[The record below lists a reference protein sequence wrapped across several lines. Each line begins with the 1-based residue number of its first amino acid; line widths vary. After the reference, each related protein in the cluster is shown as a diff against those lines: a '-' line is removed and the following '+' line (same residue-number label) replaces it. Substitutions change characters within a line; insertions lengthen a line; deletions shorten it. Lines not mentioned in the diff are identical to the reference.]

1 MAASTRETP
10 FVLCEIVPPQVL
22 RRIEEIGDEEDRRRA
37 RRTREKSAQLRR
49 IRRERRRRRRQGV
62 IPAPATAEAVVR
74 RVVYDMKHDGDERA
88 LPGVRARGEGD
99 PDGADASVNQAYDG
113 AGATFDLYSAVYE
126 RDSID
131 GEGMELISSVH
142 FDEGFNNAFWD
153 GEQMVYGDG
162 DGRLFI
168 GFTSSID
175 VIGHELTH
183 GVTQHT
189 AGLVYEGQPGALNES
204 FSDVFGSL
212 VKQRALGQTADQ
224 ADWLI
229 GEGILGPSLPGKAL
243 RSMIEPGT
251 AYDGD
256 TQPKDMDG
264 YVELPN
270 DEDDDFGG
278 VHQYS
283 SIPNR
288 AFCVAATEIGGNAW
302 EAAGRIW
309 YATLSTEGRLSENAD
324 FREAARATVAV
335 AGELFG
341 EGSAE
346 QQAVQ
351 AGWTEVKVPLT

>member
-1 MAASTRETP
+1 MASSAPKPS
-10 FVLCEIVPPQVL
+10 FGICEIVPPQVL
-22 RRIEEIGDEEDRRRA
+22 RRIEEIGSEEDKRRA
-37 RRTREKSAQLRR
+37 RRTREKSAQ
-49 IRRERRRRRRQGV
+49 IRRARRQHRHQALAV
-62 IPAPATAEAVVR
+62 APAVSDGVVHR
-74 RVVYDMKHDGDERA
+74 SVYDMKHDGDESR

-99 PDGADASVNQAYDG
+99 PEAADTSVNQAYDG
-113 AGATFDLYSAVYE
+113 AGATYDLYRTAFS

-131 GEGMELISSVH
+131 GQGMELVSSVH
-142 FDEGFNNAFWD
+142 FDQGFNNAFWD
-153 GEQMVYGDG
+153 GSQMVYGDG

-168 GFTSSID
+168 GFTSAID

-189 AGLVYEGQPGALNES
+189 AELAYEGQSGALNES

-212 VKQRALGQTADQ
+212 VKQRTLGQTADK

-229 GEGILGPSLPGKAL
+229 GEGILGAALPGKAL

-256 TQPKDMDG
+256 TQPRDMDG
-264 YVELPN
+264 YKELPN
-270 DEDDDFGG
+270 DENDDFGG

-288 AFCVAATEIGGNAW
+288 AFCVAATQVGGNAW
-302 EAAGRIW
+302 EAAGMIW
-309 YATLSTEGRLSENAD
+309 YTTLTTPGRLSKTAQ
-324 FREAARATVAV
+324 FTEAAAATMAV

-341 EGSAE
+341 EGSAQ

-351 AGWTEVKVPLT
+351 AGWTEVKVPLGSG